1 MFYSTTPYL
10 YKGIVFLVL
19 LNQFVVFLYQITKIY
34 LFSPDFSVT
43 RGKRATQH
51 LEPFE

>member
-1 MFYSTTPYL
+1 MFYLTTPYL

-34 LFSPDFSVT
+34 FFSPDFSVT

-51 LEPFE
+51 LEPLE